1 VSFNDRF
8 ENLTIP
14 DVLSIE
20 IPEIGN
26 AHAGKAHKT
35 KEVSCPGPLGRF
47 ELKIQQLK
55 ALLSQPLQVISEGI
69 RITQQDDYQR
79 QGRSSNWTDPLP
91 AIGIFDFFLILVRA

>member
-1 VSFNDRF
+1 MRFNYRF
-8 ENLTIP
+8 ENLTIF
-14 DVLSIE
+14 DVFLLE
-20 IPEIGN
+20 ISEIGN
-26 AHAGKAHKT
+26 AHAGEAHKT